1 MTGELNI
8 IYGERGSGRSQFLI
22 DISIALKAFGLK
34 VFFIGATSEF
44 SELRSVM
51 KEFDS
56 FDFLNS
62 SEYNNLKI
70 IEKATEIIDIKDYN
84 LLIVDDV
91 DYISDEVFNNIMNI
105 KVRKIFTCLDINKH
119 KFAENSKFL
128 EITNEYID
136 EEKRRKSLLK
146 TEGESYNNDDF
157 IKMIIRE
164 QKINSIL
171 ND

>member
-22 DISIALKAFGLK
+22 DISIALKEYGLK

-44 SELRSVM
+44 SELRRIV
-51 KEFDS
+51 KCFDS

-62 SEYNNLKI
+62 SDYNNLKI
-70 IEKATEIIDIKDYN
+70 IEKATEIIDIKEYN

>member
-1 MTGELNI
+1 
-8 IYGERGSGRSQFLI
+8 LI
-22 DISIALKAFGLK
+22 DISIALKEYGLK

-44 SELRSVM
+44 SELRRIV
-51 KEFDS
+51 KCFDS
-56 FDFLNS
+56 FYFLNS

-70 IEKATEIIDIKDYN
+70 IEKATEIIDIKEYN
-84 LLIVDDV
+84 LLIVDDA

-105 KVRKIFTCLDINKH
+105 KVRKIFTCLDINKN

-157 IKMIIRE
+157 IKMIIRD